1 MSLNVVI
8 LGCVALAALLKP
20 LFSFVLSRL
29 PIGNRRPRLNLPYLF
44 SIKKGTKEMD
54 EGDIEDAKKDDY
66 VGFYGKLKEICYI
79 QTNVVSCFGFQS

>member
-66 VGFYGKLKEICYI
+66 VGCYGK
-79 QTNVVSCFGFQS
+79 S